1 MTVKRPPIILISGLV
16 LGLLGAALVMGYV
29 RNVESRAGAAEQLTT
44 VMVASS
50 AIPTGTAAADAA
62 AMATPSKVPARYAR
76 PGSIAELDAVAGQ
89 FTVRRIEPGE
99 TLSTR
104 DFASAAKTAGALA
117 IPAGRE
123 AVAVAVPLD
132 GGVGRYPRP
141 GDKVSVYATFK
152 EGGASTHKILGDI
165 QVLATQP
172 AGSATGRLDAG
183 GTDAAAAAGSQLV
196 YLLAVTPEEATHL
209 VHGRQNGDIWLTLVP
224 EGQPSPPVPG
234 VTNPG
239 LPAPAPGPRR

>member
-1 MTVKRPPIILISGLV
+1 MKRPPIILFSGLV

-29 RNVESRAGAAEQLTT
+29 RNVESRAGAAEQMTT
-44 VMVASS
+44 VLVASG
-50 AIPTGTAAADAA
+50 AIPTGTDADRAAAQ
-62 AMATPSKVPARYAR
+62 TTRVKVPVRYAR
-76 PGSIAELDAVAGQ
+76 PGAIRDSKDVAGQ
-89 FTVRRIEPGE
+89 FTVRRVEPGE

-104 DFASAAKTAGALA
+104 DFASSARTAGALA

-123 AVAVAVPLD
+123 AVAVAVGID

-152 EGGASTHKILGDI
+152 QGTALTQKILSDI

-183 GTDAAAAAGSQLV
+183 STDAAAASGNQLV
-196 YLLAVTPEEATHL
+196 YLLAVTPDEATQL
-209 VHGRQNGDIWLTLVP
+209 VHGKQTGEIWLTLVP
-224 EGQPSPPVPG
+224 EGQASPPVAE
-234 VTNPG
+234 VTNP
-239 LPAPAPGPRR
+239 PATIGARR

>member
-1 MTVKRPPIILISGLV
+1 MKRPPLILFSGLV

-29 RNVESRAGAAEQLTT
+29 RNVESRAGAAEEMTT
-44 VMVASS
+44 VLVASS
-50 AIPTGTAAADAA
+50 AIPTGTAADQAKG
-62 AMATPSKVPARYAR
+62 MATSAKVPARYAR
-76 PGSIAELDAVAGQ
+76 PGAIRDIEDVAGQ
-89 FTVRRIEPGE
+89 FTVRRVEPGE
-99 TLSTR
+99 TLSAR

-123 AVAVAVPLD
+123 AVAVAVGID

-152 EGGASTHKILGDI
+152 QGTALTQKILSDI

-183 GTDAAAAAGSQLV
+183 STDAAAAAGSQLV
-196 YLLAVTPEEATHL
+196 YLLAVTPDEATHL
-209 VHGRQNGDIWLTLVP
+209 VHGKQTGDIWLTLVP
-224 EGQPSPPVPG
+224 EGQPSPPVAE
-234 VTNPG
+234 VTNPAAITG
-239 LPAPAPGPRR
+239 GRS

>member
-1 MTVKRPPIILISGLV
+1 MTVKRPPILLFSGLV
-16 LGLLGAALVMGYV
+16 IGLLGAALVLGYV
-29 RNVESRAGAAEQLTT
+29 RNVENRAGAAEEMTT

-50 AIPTGTAAADAA
+50 AIPTGTGAGDAV
-62 AMATPSKVPARYAR
+62 AMATATKVPARYAR
-76 PGSIAELDAVAGQ
+76 PGSIAKLEEVGGQ

-104 DFASAAKTAGALA
+104 DFASAATTTGELA

-123 AVAVAVPLD
+123 AMAVAVSID

-152 EGGASTHKILGDI
+152 DATPRTQKILADI

-172 AGSATGRLDAG
+172 AGSATGRVDAG
-183 GTDAAAAAGSQLV
+183 DGQAVPGSQLV
-196 YLLAVTPEEATHL
+196 YLLAVTPDEATHL
-209 VHGRQNGDIWLTLVP
+209 VHGKQTGEIWLTLVP
-224 EGQPSPPVPG
+224 EGQPSPPVPE
-234 VTNPG
+234 VTNQAAG
-239 LPAPAPGPRR
+239 ARR